1 MEQTNRDSNARYY
14 IRKHT
19 MFSKKSRPSGAF
31 FQRIRS
37 SKRFFLTRVVE
48 ALDRESSS
56 ILVRDCA
63 TIGNDSAG
71 GGMDR
76 LVWIGRGEIFSH
88 PCNCESRT

>member
-1 MEQTNRDSNARYY
+1 MRGITFENTLC
-14 IRKHT
+14 
-19 MFSKKSRPSGAF
+19 
-31 FQRIRS
+31 FQRKVALLAPFFKGSDPR
-37 SKRFFLTRVVE
+37 RDFFLTRVVE